1 MGQHENQFDGSSM
14 IVDWLIFLLSATA
27 IILAGIRLAPY
38 GEAIGART
46 GIGQG
51 WIGLL
56 FLATL
61 TSIPELTTTI
71 TGSMIDAPN
80 IALGNAFGS
89 NLFNVVI
96 IAVLD
101 VLLLGRGP
109 FLLKVR
115 SYHVLSGSVAV
126 LLTLLAA
133 LGLVIGSPMTWLGI
147 SPFSWLILIGY
158 ISGMFLLYHA
168 EKKQVE
174 VEEISNE
181 GMSLRKALIG
191 FGICAVVV
199 IVSGIFLIH
208 ASKAISLT
216 TGLSASFMGAI
227 LVAIVTSL
235 PELATSIGAL
245 RIGAYDM
252 IVGNLFGSNMFNI
265 LTIFFADSAFRSGS
279 ILASLRGG
287 ESDQLIVAICGI
299 LLTVIAMIAIG
310 LRSRRKVLGVGI
322 DSVLLWVAYLLV
334 TILIIS
340 RGI

>member
-1 MGQHENQFDGSSM
+1 ML
-14 IVDWLIFLLSATA
+14 DWLVFLLSATA
-27 IILAGIRLAPY
+27 IVLAGIRLAPY
-38 GEAIGART
+38 GEAIGRRT

-61 TSIPELTTTI
+61 TSIPEMTTTV
-71 TGSMIDAPN
+71 TGALIDAPN

-115 SYHVLSGSVAV
+115 TYHVLSGSVAIV
-126 LLTLLAA
+126 LTLLAA
-133 LGLVIGSPMTWLGI
+133 LGIVIGSPLTWLGI
-147 SPFSWLILIGY
+147 SPFSWLILLGY
-158 ISGMFLLYHA
+158 IGGMFLLFHA
-168 EKKQVE
+168 EKKHVE
-174 VEEISNE
+174 LEEESSEPMLLQKAILGFSIS
-181 GMSLRKALIG
+181 
-191 FGICAVVV
+191 AVVV
-199 IVSGIFLIH
+199 IISGIFLIR
-208 ASKAISLT
+208 ASNEIALA

-265 LTIFFADSAFRSGS
+265 LTIFFADAAFRSGS
-279 ILASLRGG
+279 ILAGLRGG
-287 ESDQLIVAICGI
+287 ETDQLIVAICGA
-299 LLTVIAMIAIG
+299 LLALIAMIAIG
-310 LRSRRKVLGVGI
+310 IRSRRKVLGVGV

-334 TILIIS
+334 TVLIIS

>member
-1 MGQHENQFDGSSM
+1 M
-14 IVDWLIFLLSATA
+14 ILDWLVFLLSATA

-38 GEAIGART
+38 GEAIGRRT

-61 TSIPELTTTI
+61 TSIPEMTTTV
-71 TGSMIDAPN
+71 TGAMIDVPN

-89 NLFNVVI
+89 NLFNVAI

-115 SYHVLSGSVAV
+115 TYHVLSGSVAIV
-126 LLTLLAA
+126 LTLFAA
-133 LGLVIGSPMTWLGI
+133 LGIVIGSSVTWLGI
-147 SPFSWLILIGY
+147 SPFSWLILLGY
-158 ISGMFLLYHA
+158 VAGVVLLFHA
-168 EKKQVE
+168 EKKQVGI
-174 VEEISNE
+174 EEESSE
-181 GMSLRKALIG
+181 PMSLQKALLG
-191 FGICAVVV
+191 FAISAVVV
-199 IVSGIFLIH
+199 VVSGIFLIR
-208 ASKAISLT
+208 ASKEIALA
-216 TGLSASFMGAI
+216 TGLSASFMGAV

-279 ILASLRGG
+279 ILADLRGG
-287 ESDQLIVAICGI
+287 ETDQLIVAICGV

-310 LRSRRKVLGVGI
+310 IRSRRKVFGVGV
-322 DSVLLWVAYLLV
+322 DSVVLWVAYLLV
-334 TILIIS
+334 TVLIIS

>member
-1 MGQHENQFDGSSM
+1 M
-14 IVDWLIFLLSATA
+14 ILPWLIFLLSATA

-38 GEAIGART
+38 GSALGKRT

-61 TSIPELTTTI
+61 TSIPEMTTTV
-71 TGSMIDAPN
+71 TGALIDVPN

-96 IAVLD
+96 IVVLD
-101 VLLLGRGP
+101 ILLLGRGP

-115 SYHVLSGSVAV
+115 TYHVLSGSVAIV
-126 LLTLLAA
+126 LTLLAA
-133 LGLVIGSPMTWLGI
+133 LGMVIGSPVTWLGI
-147 SPFSWLILIGY
+147 SPFSWLILFGY
-158 ISGMFLLYHA
+158 IAGVFILFHA

-174 VEEISNE
+174 LEEEASE
-181 GMSLRKALIG
+181 PMSLQKALLG
-191 FGICAVVV
+191 FAICAIVV
-199 IVSGIFLIH
+199 IVSGIFLIRS
-208 ASKAISLT
+208 SKEISLA
-216 TGLSASFMGAI
+216 TGLSASFMGAF

-279 ILASLRGG
+279 ILAGLRGG
-287 ESDQLIVAICGI
+287 EADQLVVAICGV
-299 LLTVIAMIAIG
+299 LLTVIAIIAIG
-310 LRSRRKVLGVGI
+310 IRSRRKVFGIGI
-322 DSVLLWVAYLLV
+322 DSVFLLVAYLMATV
-334 TILIIS
+334 LIIS

>member
-1 MGQHENQFDGSSM
+1 M
-14 IVDWLIFLLSATA
+14 ILPWLIFLLSATG

-38 GEAIGART
+38 GEAIGRRT

-51 WIGLL
+51 WIGLF

-61 TSIPELTTTI
+61 TSIPEMATTV
-71 TGSMIDAPN
+71 TGAMIDAPN

-115 SYHVLSGSVAV
+115 TYHVLSGSVAI

-133 LGLVIGSPMTWLGI
+133 LGIVIGSPMTWLGI
-147 SPFSWLILIGY
+147 SPFSWLILFGY
-158 ISGMFLLYHA
+158 IAGVFILFHA
-168 EKKQVE
+168 ERRQVE
-174 VEEISNE
+174 LEEE
-181 GMSLRKALIG
+181 TAEPMSLQKALLG
-191 FGICAVVV
+191 FSICAIVV
-199 IVSGIFLIH
+199 IAAGIFLIR
-208 ASKAISLT
+208 ASKEISLA
-216 TGLSASFMGAI
+216 TGLSASFMGAV

-265 LTIFFADSAFRSGS
+265 LTIFFADTAFRSGS
-279 ILASLRGG
+279 ILARLRGG
-287 ESDQLIVAICGI
+287 ETDQLIVAICGV

-310 LRSRRKVLGVGI
+310 IRSRRKVFGVGI
-322 DSVLLWVAYLLV
+322 DSVFLWVAYLMATV
-334 TILIIS
+334 LIIS
-340 RGI
+340 RGIKV

>member
-1 MGQHENQFDGSSM
+1 M
-14 IVDWLIFLLSATA
+14 ILPWLIFLLSATA

-38 GEAIGART
+38 GEALGKRT

-61 TSIPELTTTI
+61 TSIPEMTTTV
-71 TGSMIDAPN
+71 TGALIDVPN

-96 IAVLD
+96 IVVLD

-115 SYHVLSGSVAV
+115 TYHVLSGSVAIV
-126 LLTLLAA
+126 LTLLAA
-133 LGLVIGSPMTWLGI
+133 LGMVIGSPVTWLGI
-147 SPFSWLILIGY
+147 SPFSWLILFGY
-158 ISGMFLLYHA
+158 IAGVFILFHA
-168 EKKQVE
+168 EKVQVE
-174 VEEISNE
+174 LEEEASE
-181 GMSLRKALIG
+181 PMSLQKALLG
-191 FGICAVVV
+191 FAICAIVV
-199 IVSGIFLIH
+199 IVSGIFLIRS
-208 ASKAISLT
+208 SKEISLA
-216 TGLSASFMGAI
+216 TGLSPSFMGAF

-265 LTIFFADSAFRSGS
+265 LTIFFADSAYRSGS
-279 ILASLRGG
+279 ILAGLRGG
-287 ESDQLIVAICGI
+287 EADQLVVAICGV
-299 LLTVIAMIAIG
+299 LLTVIAIIAIG
-310 LRSRRKVLGVGI
+310 IRSRRKVLGIGV
-322 DSVLLWVAYLLV
+322 DSVFLLVAYLMATV
-334 TILIIS
+334 LIIS
-340 RGI
+340 RGIQL

>member
-1 MGQHENQFDGSSM
+1 M
-14 IVDWLIFLLSATA
+14 ILHWFVFLLSATG

-38 GEAIGART
+38 GEAIGRRT

-61 TSIPELTTTI
+61 TSIPEMTTTV
-71 TGSMIDAPN
+71 TGAMIDVPN

-96 IAVLD
+96 ILVLD
-101 VLLLGRGP
+101 VLLLGSGP

-115 SYHVLSGSVAV
+115 SYHVLSGSIAI

-133 LGLVIGSPMTWLGI
+133 LGIVIRSPLTWLGI
-147 SPFSWLILIGY
+147 SPFSWLILFGY
-158 ISGMFLLYHA
+158 IAGVFILFHA

-174 VEEISNE
+174 LKAETDVP
-181 GMSLRKALIG
+181 MSLQKAILG
-191 FGICAVVV
+191 FAICAIVVV
-199 IVSGIFLIH
+199 VSGIFLIR
-208 ASKAISLT
+208 STKEISLA

-227 LVAIVTSL
+227 LVAVVTSL

-265 LTIFFADSAFRSGS
+265 LTIFFADAAFRSGS
-279 ILASLRGG
+279 ILAGLRGG
-287 ESDQLIVAICGI
+287 EIDQLIVAICGV
-299 LLTVIAMIAIG
+299 LLVVIAMIAIG
-310 LRSRRKVLGVGI
+310 IRSRRKVFGVGVDSVFLGV
-322 DSVLLWVAYLLV
+322 VYLMATV
-334 TILIIS
+334 LIIS

>member
-1 MGQHENQFDGSSM
+1 MTLQWITFGLSS
-14 IVDWLIFLLSATA
+14 VA
-27 IILAGIRLAPY
+27 IILAGVRLAPY
-38 GEAIGART
+38 GDAIGRRT

-61 TSIPELTTTI
+61 TSIPEMTTTV
-71 TGSMIDAPN
+71 TGALIDAPN

-96 IAVLD
+96 ITLLD
-101 VLLLGRGP
+101 MLLLGRGP

-115 SYHVLSGSVAV
+115 SYHVLSGSVAI
-126 LLTLLAA
+126 LLTSLAA
-133 LGLVIGSPMTWLGI
+133 LGMVVQSPMTWLGI

-158 ISGMFLLYHA
+158 VVGVLVLYHA
-168 EKKQVE
+168 EKRQLE
-174 VEEISNE
+174 AEEE
-181 GMSLRKALIG
+181 TDEPMSFQKALLG
-191 FGICAVVV
+191 FFICAAVV
-199 IVSGIFLIH
+199 IAAGIFLIR
-208 ASKAISLT
+208 ASKAISLSS
-216 TGLSASFMGAI
+216 GLSESFMGAV

-279 ILASLRGG
+279 ILSDLGGG
-287 ESDQLIVAICGI
+287 ETDQLIVAICGI
-299 LLTVIAMIAIG
+299 LLTVIAMISIG
-310 LRSRRKVLGVGI
+310 VRSRRKLFGVGV
-322 DSVLLWVAYLLV
+322 DSLILGGAYLMATV
-334 TILIIS
+334 LIIS
-340 RGI
+340 RGIHL

>member
-1 MGQHENQFDGSSM
+1 M
-14 IVDWLIFLLSATA
+14 ILPWLVFLISATA

-38 GEAIGART
+38 GEAIGRWT

-61 TSIPELTTTI
+61 TSIPEMATTV
-71 TGSMIDAPN
+71 TGAMIDAPN

-96 IAVLD
+96 IVVLD

-109 FLLKVR
+109 FLLKAQT
-115 SYHVLSGSVAV
+115 YHVLSGSVAI

-133 LGLVIGSPMTWLGI
+133 LGMVIGSPLTWLGI
-147 SPFSWLILIGY
+147 SPFSWLILVGY
-158 ISGMFLLYHA
+158 IAGVFILFHA
-168 EKKQVE
+168 EKKQLE
-174 VEEISNE
+174 VKEETH
-181 GMSLRKALIG
+181 GPMSLQKAILG
-191 FGICAVVV
+191 FAICAIVV
-199 IVSGIFLIH
+199 IAAGIFLIR
-208 ASKAISLT
+208 STKEISLA

-265 LTIFFADSAFRSGS
+265 LTIFFADAAFRSGS
-279 ILASLRGG
+279 ILAGLRGG
-287 ESDQLIVAICGI
+287 ETDQLIVAICGV
-299 LLTVIAMIAIG
+299 LLAVIAMIAIG
-310 LRSRRKVLGVGI
+310 VRSRRKVFGVGI
-322 DSVLLWVAYLLV
+322 DSVFLGVAYLMATV
-334 TILIIS
+334 LIIS

>member
-1 MGQHENQFDGSSM
+1 M
-14 IVDWLIFLLSATA
+14 ILNWLIFLLSATA

-38 GEAIGART
+38 GEAIGRRT

-61 TSIPELTTTI
+61 TSIPEMTTTV
-71 TGSMIDAPN
+71 TGAMIDVPN

-89 NLFNVVI
+89 NLFNVAI

-115 SYHVLSGSVAV
+115 TYHVLSGSVAIV
-126 LLTLLAA
+126 LTLFAA
-133 LGLVIGSPMTWLGI
+133 LGIVIGSSVTWLGI
-147 SPFSWLILIGY
+147 SPFSWLILFGY
-158 ISGMFLLYHA
+158 VAGVVLLFHA
-168 EKKQVE
+168 EKKQVGL
-174 VEEISNE
+174 EEESSE
-181 GMSLRKALIG
+181 PMSLQKALLG
-191 FGICAVVV
+191 FAISAVVV
-199 IVSGIFLIH
+199 IVSGIFLIR
-208 ASKAISLT
+208 ASKEIALA
-216 TGLSASFMGAI
+216 TGLSASFMGAV

-279 ILASLRGG
+279 ILAGLRGG
-287 ESDQLIVAICGI
+287 ETDQLIVAICGV

-310 LRSRRKVLGVGI
+310 IRSRRKVFGVGI
-322 DSVLLWVAYLLV
+322 DSVFLWVAYLLV
-334 TILIIS
+334 TVLIIS

>member
-1 MGQHENQFDGSSM
+1 M
-14 IVDWLIFLLSATA
+14 IGPWLVFLLSATA

-38 GEAIGART
+38 GEAIGRRT

-61 TSIPELTTTI
+61 TSIPEMATTV
-71 TGSMIDAPN
+71 TGAMIDAPN

-101 VLLLGRGP
+101 ILLLGRGP
-109 FLLKVR
+109 FLLRVR
-115 SYHVLSGSVAV
+115 TYHVLSGSVAI
-126 LLTLLAA
+126 LLTMLAA
-133 LGLVIGSPMTWLGI
+133 LGMVIGSPLTWLGI
-147 SPFSWLILIGY
+147 SPFSWLILFGY
-158 ISGMFLLYHA
+158 IAGVFILFHA
-168 EKKQVE
+168 EKRQLE
-174 VEEISNE
+174 LEEE
-181 GMSLRKALIG
+181 TGVPMSLQKAILG
-191 FGICAVVV
+191 FAVCAIVV
-199 IVSGIFLIH
+199 IAAGIFLIR
-208 ASKAISLT
+208 STKEISLT

-227 LVAIVTSL
+227 LVAVVTSL

-252 IVGNLFGSNMFNI
+252 IVGNLFGSNMFNM
-265 LTIFFADSAFRSGS
+265 LTIFFADAAFRSGS
-279 ILASLRGG
+279 ILAGLRGG
-287 ESDQLIVAICGI
+287 RTDQLIVAICGV
-299 LLTVIAMIAIG
+299 LLAVIAIVAIG
-310 LRSRRKVLGVGI
+310 VRSRRKVFGVGV
-322 DSVLLWVAYLLV
+322 DSIFLGVAYLMA

>member
-1 MGQHENQFDGSSM
+1 M
-14 IVDWLIFLLSATA
+14 ILNWLIFLLSATA

-38 GEAIGART
+38 GEAIGRRT

-61 TSIPELTTTI
+61 TSIPEMTTTV
-71 TGSMIDAPN
+71 TGAMIDVPN

-89 NLFNVVI
+89 NLFNVAI

-115 SYHVLSGSVAV
+115 TYHVLSGSVAIV
-126 LLTLLAA
+126 LTLFAA
-133 LGLVIGSPMTWLGI
+133 LGIVIGSSVTWLGI
-147 SPFSWLILIGY
+147 SPFSWLILFGY
-158 ISGMFLLYHA
+158 VAGVVLLFHA
-168 EKKQVE
+168 EKKQVGL
-174 VEEISNE
+174 EEESSE
-181 GMSLRKALIG
+181 PMSLQKALLG
-191 FGICAVVV
+191 FAISAVVV
-199 IVSGIFLIH
+199 IVSGIFLIR
-208 ASKAISLT
+208 ASKEIALA
-216 TGLSASFMGAI
+216 TGLSASFMGAV

-279 ILASLRGG
+279 ILAGLRGG
-287 ESDQLIVAICGI
+287 ETDQLIVAICGV

-310 LRSRRKVLGVGI
+310 IRSRRKVFGVGI
-322 DSVLLWVAYLLV
+322 DSVFLWVAYLLV
-334 TILIIS
+334 SVLIIS

>member
-1 MGQHENQFDGSSM
+1 M
-14 IVDWLIFLLSATA
+14 ILDWLVFLLSATA

-38 GEAIGART
+38 GEAIGRRT

-61 TSIPELTTTI
+61 TSIPEMTTTV
-71 TGSMIDAPN
+71 TGAMIDVPN

-115 SYHVLSGSVAV
+115 TYHMLSGSVAIV
-126 LLTLLAA
+126 LTMLAA
-133 LGLVIGSPMTWLGI
+133 LGLVIGSPLTWLGI
-147 SPFSWLILIGY
+147 SPFSWLILVGY
-158 ISGMFLLYHA
+158 VVGVFLLYHA
-168 EKKQVE
+168 EKKQTE
-174 VEEISNE
+174 LEEETSE
-181 GMSLRKALIG
+181 PMSLQKALLG
-191 FGICAVVV
+191 FAISAIVV
-199 IVSGIFLIH
+199 IVSGIFLIR
-208 ASKAISLT
+208 ASKEIALT
-216 TGLSASFMGAI
+216 TGVSASFMGAI

-279 ILASLRGG
+279 ILAGLGDG
-287 ESDQLIVAICGI
+287 AGDQLIVAICGV

-310 LRSRRKVLGVGI
+310 VRSRRKLFGVGI
-322 DSVLLWVAYLLV
+322 DSIFLWVAYLMA

>member
-1 MGQHENQFDGSSM
+1 M
-14 IVDWLIFLLSATA
+14 IVDWLIFLISASA

-38 GEAIGART
+38 GEAIGDAT

-61 TSIPELTTTI
+61 TSIPELTTTV
-71 TGSMIDAPN
+71 TGSLIDAPN

-96 IAVLD
+96 IAILD

-115 SYHVLSGSVAV
+115 SYHVLSGSVAIM
-126 LLTLLAA
+126 LTLLAA
-133 LGLVIGSPMTWLGI
+133 LGMVIGSPITWLGM
-147 SPFSWLILIGY
+147 SPFSWLILVGY
-158 ISGMFLLYHA
+158 VSGVFLLFHA
-168 EKKQVE
+168 EKNQVE
-174 VEEISNE
+174 AEQASTEK
-181 GMSLRKALIG
+181 MSLKKAIVG
-191 FGICAVVV
+191 FVICAVVV
-199 IVSGIFLIH
+199 IAAGIFLIH
-208 ASKAISLT
+208 ASKQISLT

-265 LTIFFADSAFRSGS
+265 LTIFFADAAFRSGS
-279 ILASLRGG
+279 ILSNLRGG
-287 ESDQLIVAICGI
+287 ESDQLVVAICGI

-310 LRSRRKVLGVGI
+310 IRSRRKIFGVGV
-322 DSVLLWVAYLLV
+322 DSVLLWIAYLLV
-334 TILIIS
+334 TVLIIS

>member
-1 MGQHENQFDGSSM
+1 M
-14 IVDWLIFLLSATA
+14 VLDWLVFLLSATA

-38 GEAIGART
+38 GEAIGRRT

-61 TSIPELTTTI
+61 TSIPEMTTTV
-71 TGSMIDAPN
+71 TGAMIDAPN

-115 SYHVLSGSVAV
+115 TYHVLSGSVAIM
-126 LLTLLAA
+126 LTLFAA
-133 LGLVIGSPMTWLGI
+133 LGIVIGSPLTWLGI
-147 SPFSWLILIGY
+147 SPFSWLIFVGY
-158 ISGMFLLYHA
+158 IAGMFLLFHA
-168 EKKQVE
+168 EKEQVE
-174 VEEISNE
+174 LEEESGEPMLLQKAILGFAIS
-181 GMSLRKALIG
+181 AI
-191 FGICAVVV
+191 VV
-199 IVSGIFLIH
+199 IIAGIFLIR
-208 ASKAISLT
+208 ASNEIALT
-216 TGLSASFMGAI
+216 TGLSASFMGSI

-265 LTIFFADSAFRSGS
+265 LTIFFADAAFRSGS
-279 ILASLRGG
+279 ILAGLRGG
-287 ESDQLIVAICGI
+287 ETDQLIVAICGV

-310 LRSRRKVLGVGI
+310 IRSRRKVLGVGA
-322 DSVLLWVAYLLV
+322 DSVFLWVAYLLV
-334 TILIIS
+334 TVLIIS